1 MERTI
6 QFSTV
11 QPADSR
17 PFRGLAGDRHRRW
30 YVLLTPFEPTLAA
43 HNEGK
48 SLMRIHPNYSKLKGT
63 AGAIRAGDNSRRPGE
78 TPYSTGG

>member
-30 YVLLTPFEPTLAA
+30 HVLLTPFEPTLAA
-43 HNEGK
+43 HNEVK
-48 SLMRIHPNYSKLKGT
+48 SLMRIHSNYSKLIGT
-63 AGAIRAGDNSRRPGE
+63 AGATRAGDNSRQPGG
-78 TPYSTGG
+78 TPYFTGR